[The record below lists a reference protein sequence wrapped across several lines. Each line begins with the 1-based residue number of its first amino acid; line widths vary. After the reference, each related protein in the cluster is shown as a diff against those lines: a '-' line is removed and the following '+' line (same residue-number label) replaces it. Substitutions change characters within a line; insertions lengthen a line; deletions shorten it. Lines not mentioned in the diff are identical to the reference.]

1 MLLKIEQ
8 NRVVQ
13 TMQNFEIF
21 DKKRNVFKAI
31 FDKALT
37 PFWKTFIYLKQLFDA

>member
-1 MLLKIEQ
+1 MLVKIEQ

-31 FDKALT
+31 LT
-37 PFWKTFIYLKQLFDA
+37 KH